1 MQSYAKKLGMT
12 HYWDENGTQR
22 VATVLE
28 LLSTVY
34 AGKRT
39 QDENGYDASIYALI
53 SDKAKTN
60 KSLSGQFK
68 GVSNIKKVK
77 EQKIKPGDGFKIGT
91 EVKIDQ
97 FKVSDE
103 ICIYGT
109 SKGKGFAGTVKRHG
123 FNTGPKTHG
132 SNNYRQP
139 GSIGD
144 TGASHVVKGKKMSG
158 HMGSTRVKIKK
169 VKIAKIEVGK
179 NRIWL
184 NSPIPGAN
192 KSLILIE
199 KND

>member
-1 MQSYAKKLGMT
+1 MQTYAKKLGMT
-12 HYWDENGTQR
+12 HYWDENGTQK

-39 QDENGYDASIYALI
+39 QDRDGYDASIYALVT
-53 SDKAKTN
+53 DKAKTN
-60 KSLSGQFK
+60 KSLAGQFK
-68 GVSNIKKVK
+68 GISNIKKVR
-77 EQKIKPGDGFKIGT
+77 EQKVKPGDDFKVGT
-91 EVKIDQ
+91 GVTIDQ
-97 FKVSDE
+97 FKENDE
-103 ICIYGT
+103 ICIYGK

-144 TGASHVVKGKKMSG
+144 TGPSRVVKGKKMGG
-158 HMGSTRVKIKK
+158 HMGSTQVKIKK
-169 VKIAKIEVGK
+169 VKIAKVEVEK